1 MESENHNNSGDQQE
15 KSSEEEARMG
25 RSYDCNF
32 CKRGFTNAQALGGHM
47 NIHRKD
53 KAKANKRNSKE
64 PSSSSSSSPSPRL
77 SLFSTELLPHFPGGQ
92 TTYQVYLPPSP
103 TYYQHGYNPF
113 DYQAPWPRQGNPVVE
128 DHLEGLNLSLNFGTP
143 SHVDHFGVRR
153 NEIEDDSEV
162 DLELR
167 LGNHHR

>member
-1 MESENHNNSGDQQE
+1 MESGKLNNSSSSGDQQE
-15 KSSEEEARMG
+15 KSSDDEARIG

-64 PSSSSSSSPSPRL
+64 PSSPNQ
-77 SLFSTELLPHFPGGQ
+77 LPHIPIAQ
-92 TTYQVYLPPSP
+92 TTYYQVYLPSP
-103 TYYQHGYNPF
+103 TYYYQQGYNNNPF
-113 DYQAPWPRQGNPVVE
+113 DYQAPWTGHGSRVIDE
-128 DHLEGLNLSLNFGTP
+128 DHHGGLNNNLLSLNFGTP
-143 SHVDHFGVRR
+143 SHVHQFGERR
-153 NEIEDDSEV
+153 NDIIEDDSEV

-167 LGNHHR
+167 LGNHHW